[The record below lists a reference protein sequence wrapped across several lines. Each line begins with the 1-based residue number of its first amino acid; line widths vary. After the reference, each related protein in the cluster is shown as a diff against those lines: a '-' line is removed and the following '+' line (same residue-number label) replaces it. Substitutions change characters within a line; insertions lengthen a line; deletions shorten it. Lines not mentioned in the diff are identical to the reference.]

1 MKTPVYIS
9 KNLWLIISICSLSWM
24 VACKSQPT
32 PAAQTEEPIVH
43 PKPASE
49 PQTDSLKNVL
59 DKQREERMKNK
70 K

>member
-1 MKTPVYIS
+1 
-9 KNLWLIISICSLSWM
+9 M

-32 PAAQTEEPIVH
+32 PAAPTEETIAN

-49 PQTDSLKNVL
+49 PQTDSLKNEL